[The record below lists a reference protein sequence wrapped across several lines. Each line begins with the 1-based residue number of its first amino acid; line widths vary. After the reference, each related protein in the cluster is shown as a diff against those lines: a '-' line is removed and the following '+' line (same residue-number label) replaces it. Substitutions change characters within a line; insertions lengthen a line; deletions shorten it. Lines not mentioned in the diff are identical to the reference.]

1 MANGAAKGE
10 ANLDATYGAGP
21 AAATSGAGPAASG
34 KGAGTGNGPAAAKTG
49 AGAGA
54 AAINGAGAKGA
65 GYEGYATAWL
75 IACEL
80 YDVAYGK
87 MPPNATDTTI
97 AKTVKNWK

>member
-10 ANLDATYGAGP
+10 ANRDATYGAGP

-34 KGAGTGNGPAAAKTG
+34 KGAGTGNGPAAAKT
-49 AGAGA
+49 GAGA